1 MLHDLLSR
9 HRDDIV
15 ARCERYYRERNPE
28 RTREELLDTLPAFI
42 DKIIEVERR
51 VAGLSDGSHG
61 AERPD
66 DAGAHGERR
75 FKSGFRIRDVVM
87 DYGTISRV
95 VGEIA
100 EEQGIEL
107 DPPSYR
113 MLNACLDAAIAQA
126 ITHFYDLSVE
136 RSEHEVAEWLGSLAH
151 ELRNA
156 VSSAL
161 LAFDTIRT
169 DQLAS
174 ATNGKSARVLERSLN
189 RLEVLVSQ
197 TLAAVHLKSGAAP
210 AREPV
215 DLHQLI
221 DEVIDGARREREI
234 ELCAAVERDLTV
246 IGDAGLLGS
255 ALTNLVQNAVKFTAN
270 GGRVLVRGRRDSGGV
285 AIEVEDR
292 CGGLDVPGESLF
304 TPFVQRDKK
313 RRGVGLGLSI
323 TRRAIEAHR
332 GAITVTNLPGTGCVF
347 AIWLPAE

>member
-51 VAGLSDGSHG
+51 VAGLDGHT

-75 FKSGFRIRDVVM
+75 FRSGFRIRDVVM
-87 DYGTISRV
+87 DYGTISQV

-100 EEQGIEL
+100 EEHGLEL

-136 RSEHEVAEWLGSLAH
+136 RSEHEVAQWLGSLAH

-161 LAFDTIRT
+161 LAFDSIRT
-169 DQLAS
+169 AQISFD
-174 ATNGKSARVLERSLN
+174 GKSARVLERSLN

-215 DLHQLI
+215 DLHELI
-221 DEVIDGARREREI
+221 DDVIAGACREREV
-234 ELCAAVERDLTV
+234 ELHAAVDRDLTV

-270 GGRVLVRGRRDSGGV
+270 GGRVEVRGRRDNGGV

-304 TPFVQRDKK
+304 VPFVQRDKK

-332 GAITVTNLPGTGCVF
+332 GAISVTNLPGKGCVF
-347 AIWLPAE
+347 SIWLPVE